1 LEKAL
6 FQFTTILFMLPAT
19 NIRSRGKNIVHPNR
33 VWDTTIAKLAYLTGR
48 WNIFTFL
55 ECAVILCSLVI
66 IVLIIYY
73 FLKET
78 GVLYSSVVSP
88 KKESI
93 VISKLKYLMQKLH
106 GLTECRV
113 FLHIILIVI
122 LSRLTIFLL
131 GYIATAL
138 FQNPQI
144 GIFSSFEEIWNR
156 WDSPHYIDIA
166 RNGYTN
172 EGDSRFFIIYYPLYP
187 LLIRVF
193 SYITSDLFSAG
204 LLVSNISLV
213 LACYYLYKL
222 VLLDFDNE
230 TADKSV
236 LFLLIYPFS
245 FFAGI
250 VYTESLFLMLTI
262 KCFYYMRERKWL
274 MVGLTGFLTTLTK
287 NQGVLIFLPA
297 VIEYI
302 VSSALIDKIKQRKF
316 KMIWIGFL
324 TGGIYLFIIPLG
336 TLVYFA
342 INRIFAGNWFMFLE
356 YERTHWHTQFG
367 FFPSVVK
374 SIFAN
379 STGASGEGLI
389 RRISFWIP
397 QSVSFS
403 TVLLLILCSF
413 NKLRVSYIA
422 YMFVFLII
430 SFSPT
435 WSICGARY
443 TYSIFPI
450 FIAFGLFSKNRT
462 LFLSLIFFFTIMLA
476 FYTVA
481 FVRGFPVM

>member
-1 LEKAL
+1 VEKAL
-6 FQFTTILFMLPAT
+6 FQFMTILT
-19 NIRSRGKNIVHPNR
+19 S
-33 VWDTTIAKLAYLTGR
+33 LTGR
-48 WNIFTFL
+48 WNISIFF
-55 ECAVILCSLVI
+55 ECAVILFSLVI
-66 IVLIIYY
+66 SVLIIYY

-78 GVLYSSVVSP
+78 GVLYSSVISP

-93 VISKLKYLMQKLH
+93 IISKLKYLIHKLN
-106 GLTECRV
+106 GLTECRI
-113 FLHIILIVI
+113 FLHIILMVI

-131 GYIATAL
+131 GYIATVL
-138 FQNPQI
+138 FQNTQI

-156 WDSPHYIDIA
+156 WDSPHYIDVA

-187 LLIRVF
+187 MLIRVF
-193 SYITSDLFSAG
+193 SYVTSGFFSAG

-236 LFLLIYPFS
+236 LFLLIHPFS

-262 KCFYYMRERKWL
+262 ICFYYMRERKWL
-274 MVGLTGFLTTLTK
+274 MVGLTGFLATLTK

-297 VIEYI
+297 VMEYI

-316 KMIWIGFL
+316 KMIWIGL
-324 TGGIYLFIIPLG
+324 ITRGIYLFIIPLG
-336 TLVYFA
+336 TLVYIA
-342 INRIFAGNWFMFLE
+342 INRIFTGNWFMFLE
-356 YERTHWHTQFG
+356 YELTHWHTQFG

-379 STGASGEGLI
+379 SIGISKEEPI

-397 QSVSFS
+397 QLVSFG
-403 TVLLLILCSF
+403 TVLLLILYSF

-422 YMFVFLII
+422 YTFVFLII

-435 WSICGARY
+435 WSICGTRY
-443 TYSIFPI
+443 AYNIFPI

-462 LFLSLIFFFTIMLA
+462 LFFSLMFFFTIMLA
-476 FYTVA
+476 FYTVV